1 MSDQNPRIVVIGS
14 IASASQ
20 EFARQLRRAG
30 FPSVTVSDLSQ
41 QQFTEQTPPDIAIF
55 LPKTPKEPRNQVAQK
70 LRKTNH
76 LAKIVML
83 YDTNISGTE
92 IADAVINANCELDD
106 LARVVCYLTGK
117 TKRELA
123 EGNK

>member
-14 IASASQ
+14 IESTMHKLAH
-20 EFARQLRRAG
+20 QLRKAG

-41 QQFTEQTPPDIAIF
+41 PEFTAKNTPDIAIF
-55 LPKTPKEPRNQVAQK
+55 LPKTPMGPRNQAALK
-70 LRKTNH
+70 LRKKNH
-76 LAKIVML
+76 FAKIVML
-83 YDTNISGTE
+83 YDTNIAGTE

-106 LARVVCYLTGK
+106 LARVVFYLTGK

-123 EGNK
+123 EEQ

>member
-1 MSDQNPRIVVIGS
+1 MSEQNPRIIVIGS
-14 IASASQ
+14 IESASH
-20 EFARQLRRAG
+20 EFARQLRQAG

-41 QQFTEQTPPDIAIF
+41 HQFTEQTAPDIAIF
-55 LPKTPKEPRNQVAQK
+55 LPKTPKDPRNQVAQK